1 MSLYYPKILSSKLL
15 FVIRVYYHRNDHT
28 PRIACLACGW
38 HTRWRGLLAQ
48 LTLLCVCK
56 KTRSR
61 HRDRVRDDDD
71 DVIAASFIITDKR
84 AGTVFRDWGRAD
96 DNRYLRKQSLK
107 PLGAVDLIAVDHRG
121 VVIRTESR
129 KATKPRTRVWRTM
142 KPHVAIEPPTKIN
155 YQ

>member
-1 MSLYYPKILSSKLL
+1 M
-15 FVIRVYYHRNDHT
+15 
-28 PRIACLACGW
+28 ACLACGW

-56 KTRSR
+56 KTRGP

-107 PLGAVDLIAVDHRG
+107 PRSGGLDSRG
-121 VVIRTESR
+121 PSRRRDSDRVAQGNDAPDSCLAHHETTCRYRAAHKNKLPVVE
-129 KATKPRTRVWRTM
+129 
-142 KPHVAIEPPTKIN
+142 
-155 YQ
+155 